1 MKALITG
8 ANGLL
13 GSNLA
18 RQLLKANYEVRA
30 MVRESSNLLSLRGS
44 DVEWFRGNVLDAR
57 DLKKALTGCQVVV
70 HAAANTAQWPSDYSF
85 YQPINVDGT
94 RLLLDESRK
103 AGIERFIYVGSA
115 NAFGPGSKE
124 KPGTEESPFTN
135 IQRQSG
141 YMRSKYEAQQLVLE
155 FHQRH
160 GFPTLVVNPAFM
172 LGKYDAKPSSGQLLL
187 MAHKKQLMFYPTGGK
202 NFVHV
207 EDVAC
212 GIIRAIENG
221 TPGECYLLAGQN
233 LSYREFFMKMQH
245 VCGYPKQLIHLPKP
259 IILAAGWAGT
269 FYERLTGKPAR
280 LNRTNAR
287 LLMAEN
293 YYSPEKAIHE
303 LQLPQTPVEQAI
315 TDALEWFGEMGK
327 LP

>member
-1 MKALITG
+1 MKVLITG

-18 RQLLKANYEVRA
+18 RQLLKANYGVRA
-30 MVRESSNLLSLRGS
+30 MVRESSNVLSLRGA
-44 DVEWFRGNVLDAR
+44 DVEMFRGNVLDAR

-85 YQPINVDGT
+85 YQPMNVDGT
-94 RLLLDESRK
+94 RLLLEESSK

-124 KPGTEESPFTN
+124 KPGTETSPFTH

-141 YMRSKYEAQQLVLE
+141 YMRSKYEAQQLALE

-160 GFPTLVVNPAFM
+160 HFPTVVVNPTFM

-187 MAHKKQLMFYPTGGK
+187 MAYKKQLMLCPPGGK

-221 TPGECYLLAGQN
+221 TPGECYLLGGQN
-233 LSYREFFMKMQH
+233 LDYDEFFRKMKS
-245 VCGYPKQLIHLPKP
+245 VCGYPKQLIRLPKP
-259 IILAAGWAGT
+259 IISTAGWAGT
-269 FYERLTGKPAR
+269 FYERLSGNPAR
-280 LNRTNAR
+280 LNLTNAR

-293 YYSPEKAIHE
+293 YYSPEKAIRE

-315 TDALEWFGEMGK
+315 AEALEWFGEMGK
-327 LP
+327 IR